1 MIPGVEPP
9 RLRGSDYGTVRGQR
23 DSMISAARAS
33 LSAST
38 TATESEYA
46 RPERCWRSHH
56 PAQSGPRART
66 PPRSGQTLDG
76 LGPKFNLKFKLK
88 IASSE
93 SACRRRAKRTVGTQ
107 AVRAVLL
114 ITRDDIKC
122 QGSEAQSQSVAAAA
136 SRCISSESG
145 SFQVGARITKWP
157 PC

>member
-1 MIPGVEPP
+1 
-9 RLRGSDYGTVRGQR
+9 
-23 DSMISAARAS
+23 MISAARAS

-66 PPRSGQTLDG
+66 PTRSGQTLDG

-136 SRCISSESG
+136 YPPSQAHFKLARGLRNGRHAENSYVSIRRSSEPGISA
-145 SFQVGARITKWP
+145 SIDCLYV
-157 PC
+157 C